1 MKTMKLDQQSDH
13 QDIYPLLPWYVNDSI
28 SGSERLRVNAHLERC
43 LTCRIEIKQLQQL
56 SNQVIRSNQDELSGH
71 PAFARLKSQITHHP
85 ATKASVQQWLAQR
98 ILHIEHTML
107 KPGILTIATV
117 IIVTLSWYS
126 FNHQPTTDMSLKPGY
141 HTLSSQTADLTHS
154 SDIRV
159 VFSDNTRAP
168 AILQLLV
175 TINAEIVSGPSVK
188 NTYRIRLNSG
198 TRDQD
203 QLSVLQ
209 HLRTNPLVLLAEP
222 AITKLQNHPT
232 GSQ

>member
-1 MKTMKLDQQSDH
+1 MNTMKSDQLLNH

-28 SGSERLRVNAHLERC
+28 SGSERLIVNAHLERC
-43 LTCRIEIKQLQQL
+43 LTCRVEVKQLKQL
-56 SNQVIRSNQDELSGH
+56 SNLVIRSNQDELSGH
-71 PAFARLKSQITHHP
+71 PAFARLKSQINQHP

-117 IIVTLSWYS
+117 SIVSLTWYA
-126 FNHQPTTDMSLKPGY
+126 FNHQPTSNISQKPGY
-141 HTLSSQTADLTHS
+141 HTLSSQTADVTHS
-154 SDIRV
+154 SDFRV
-159 VFSDNTRAP
+159 VFRNNTRAP
-168 AILQLLV
+168 AVQQLLA

-188 NTYRIRLNSG
+188 NSYRIRLNPG
-198 TRDQD
+198 TRDHN

-209 HLRTNPLVLLAEP
+209 HLRANPMVILAEP
-222 AITKLQNHPT
+222 AITKLQSRST